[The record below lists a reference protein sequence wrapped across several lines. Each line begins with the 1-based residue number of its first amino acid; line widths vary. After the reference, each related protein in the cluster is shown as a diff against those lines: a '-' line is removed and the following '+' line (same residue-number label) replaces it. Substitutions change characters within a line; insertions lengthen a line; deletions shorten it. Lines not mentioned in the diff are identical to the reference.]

1 MQPICEQRTAG
12 PVSLRPNSFSFPVI
26 SCLLACRAGTI
37 RWHGLAGHLCLGIA
51 LLSAL
56 GAHAAD
62 AGTASASARG
72 AFGSGDPF
80 AAWIAEAAHRF
91 DIPASWVRDVMRVES
106 RGDVRAVSPKGAMGL
121 MQLMP
126 ETWADLRLRYGLGSD
141 PFDPRDNILAG
152 AAYLR
157 ELHDR
162 FGDSGFLAAY
172 NAGPARYEAYLA
184 TGRPLP
190 TETRAYLGALAPL
203 RVGGSAETRLAVAA
217 AVPLWVQ
224 APLFV
229 LLAAHSSTARGLS
242 FAVQHERSSAVARVA
257 DLTGFVPQSSGLFI
271 AVSQQNSTP

>member
-1 MQPICEQRTAG
+1 MQPICEQRAAG

-26 SCLLACRAGTI
+26 SCLLACRARTI
-37 RWHGLAGHLCLGIA
+37 RWHRLAGRLCLGIA

-62 AGTASASARG
+62 AAAASASALG
-72 AFGSGDPF
+72 GFGSGDPF

-106 RGDVRAVSPKGAMGL
+106 RGDLRAVSPRGAMGL

-172 NAGPARYEAYLA
+172 NAGPGRYQAFLA

-190 TETRAYLGALAPL
+190 DETRAYVGALAPL
-203 RVGGSAETRLAVAA
+203 TASGSAETRLADAA
-217 AVPLWVQ
+217 AVPSSAE

-257 DLTGFVPQSSGLFI
+257 DLTGFVPHSDGLFI
-271 AVSQQNSTP
+271 AAPQQTSTR